1 MVKATRILCACV
13 FFARLTDHKRTCR
26 ELAILEQGART
37 VRFAHGSRQAP
48 ANSRYPHSSTTHGK
62 LTMQQDLVHAIKSNP
77 KYHELV
83 SKRSSFGWFMAILM
97 LVIYYG
103 FILIIAYAPS
113 FLAQPVAAG
122 WTMTIGIPIGVGVI
136 LAAFALTGIFIQRAN
151 TVFDDLS
158 NQIKEEVL

>member
-1 MVKATRILCACV
+1 
-13 FFARLTDHKRTCR
+13 
-26 ELAILEQGART
+26 
-37 VRFAHGSRQAP
+37 
-48 ANSRYPHSSTTHGK
+48 
-62 LTMQQDLVHAIKSNP
+62 MQQDLVHKVKSNP

-113 FLAQPVAAG
+113 FLAKPIGPG

>member
-1 MVKATRILCACV
+1 
-13 FFARLTDHKRTCR
+13 
-26 ELAILEQGART
+26 
-37 VRFAHGSRQAP
+37 
-48 ANSRYPHSSTTHGK
+48 
-62 LTMQQDLVHAIKSNP
+62 MQQDLVHAIKSNP

-113 FLAQPVAAG
+113 FLARPVAAG

-136 LAAFALTGIFIQRAN
+136 IAAFVLTGFFIHRAN

>member
-1 MVKATRILCACV
+1 VLPL
-13 FFARLTDHKRTCR
+13 ARALLDAARPPNR
-26 ELAILEQGART
+26 ESGP
-37 VRFAHGSRQAP
+37 VRAHGTIHPCSWE
-48 ANSRYPHSSTTHGK
+48 T
-62 LTMQQDLVHAIKSNP
+62 TMQQDLVHKVKSNP

-113 FLAQPVAAG
+113 FLAQPIGAG
-122 WTMTIGIPIGVGVI
+122 WTMTVGIPIGVGVI

>member
-1 MVKATRILCACV
+1 
-13 FFARLTDHKRTCR
+13 
-26 ELAILEQGART
+26 
-37 VRFAHGSRQAP
+37 
-48 ANSRYPHSSTTHGK
+48 
-62 LTMQQDLVHAIKSNP
+62 MQQDLVHAIKSNP

-113 FLAQPVAAG
+113 FLAQPVATG

-136 LAAFALTGIFIQRAN
+136 LAAFALTGIFIHRAN
-151 TVFDDLS
+151 TVFDELS